1 MTDTI
6 TPLPRSPGSSPAIS
20 RPPEAKIQSSAQ
32 SALLAPLAHFNGLK
46 PPAPAWFEQALA
58 ARPERSS
65 VAVQDAS
72 IETLSWGKRG
82 LPGVLLMHGNSAHA
96 DWYSFIAPQLA
107 NDYRVVAMSFSGM
120 GNSSWR
126 EHYSAAQWAD
136 EALAVA
142 EHTGLFDGTTK
153 PVFVGHSFGGF
164 PLMNASA
171 RFGDRLRLAV
181 IADTPIQTR
190 EDRIEHGEEPR
201 RSLKAH
207 RSYSSAEEAIA
218 RFRLLPPQTC
228 ENLFI
233 LDHIARTSIKPASA
247 KEGEGTDWTW
257 KFDPFLFRSF
267 SMGKPGKDLSQASC
281 PVAWINGA
289 RSSLITDKVR
299 ANIQTYSPSGS
310 RVIELPNADHHLMI
324 DQPLAF
330 IEALRA
336 LISSH

>member
-1 MTDTI
+1 MIETNPPKPI
-6 TPLPRSPGSSPAIS
+6 SPHPSTSSDVFADP
-20 RPPEAKIQSSAQ
+20 
-32 SALLAPLAHFNGLK
+32 LAPLAHLKGIK

-58 ARPERSS
+58 ATPERSL
-65 VAVQDAS
+65 VPVQGAN

-82 LPGVLLMHGNSAHA
+82 QPGILLMHGNSAHA

-107 NDYRVVAMSFSGM
+107 HHHRVVAMSFSGM

-126 EHYSAAQWAD
+126 DQYSAAQWAD
-136 EALAVA
+136 EAIAVA
-142 EHTGLFDGTTK
+142 EHSGLFESTLK

-164 PLMNASA
+164 PLMNACA
-171 RFGDRLRLAV
+171 RFGERLRLAI

-190 EDRIEHGEEPR
+190 EERIERGEEPR

-207 RSYSSAEEAIA
+207 RTYASVEGAIA
-218 RFRLLPPQTC
+218 RFRLLPPQAC

-233 LDHIARTSIKPASA
+233 LDHIARTSIKQTPMND
-247 KEGEGTDWTW
+247 GRLGTWTW

-281 PVAWINGA
+281 PVAWLNGA
-289 RSSLITDKVR
+289 RSNLITDKVR
-299 ANIQTYSPSGS
+299 ANIQTYSPPAS
-310 RVIELPNADHHLMI
+310 RVIDLPDADHHLMI

-330 IEALRA
+330 VQALGD
-336 LISSH
+336 LIAGH